1 MNFLAL
7 ARERFSA
14 LDYERRWENT
24 GAGLSPC
31 MRIGLAVGTLIP
43 KTQRTRMNERER

>member
-1 MNFLAL
+1 MNFSAL

-24 GAGLSPC
+24 GAGLSPS

-43 KTQRTRMNERER
+43 KNTKDANE

>member
-1 MNFLAL
+1 MNFSAL

-24 GAGLSPC
+24 GAGLSSG
-31 MRIGLAVGTLIP
+31 MRIGLARWNAHSEKHKG
-43 KTQRTRMNERER
+43 RE

>member
-7 ARERFSA
+7 AKERFSA

-24 GAGLSPC
+24 GAGLSLG
-31 MRIGLAVGTLIP
+31 MRIGLAVGTLVP
-43 KTQRTRMNERER
+43 KNTKDANE

>member
-1 MNFLAL
+1 MDFLAL
-7 ARERFSA
+7 AKERFSV

-24 GAGLSPC
+24 GAGLSPS

-43 KTQRTRMNERER
+43 KNTKDANA